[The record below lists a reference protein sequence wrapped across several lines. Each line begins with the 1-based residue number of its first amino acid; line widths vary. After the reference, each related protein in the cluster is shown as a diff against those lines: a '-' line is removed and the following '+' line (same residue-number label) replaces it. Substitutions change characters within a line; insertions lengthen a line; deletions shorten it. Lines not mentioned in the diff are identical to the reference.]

1 MKKLYFLS
9 VLIILFFVSCKKNSD
24 NNSIL
29 LNFTLDNC
37 YVINNSDTVL
47 TNNAYNLDTILF
59 GNIYE
64 TGSLVLT
71 DGVIGD
77 TLRVGCS
84 NWNYILN
91 PTNTVDIW
99 FPSSILADGIYN
111 YSKESSTNDFEVRIK
126 NNIVFDSTA
135 WNRYNTIASYVGYS
149 SINDFHTADP
159 NEVLSAVLEIKNLE
173 NQYIEVK
180 YHISTI
186 TKTSIKG
193 CYLGSLEKY
202 KFYHPE
208 SDCD

>member
-1 MKKLYFLS
+1 MYFWFMKNLYSLS
-9 VLIILFFVSCKKNSD
+9 FIIILFFVSCKKNSD

-37 YVINNSDTVL
+37 CVINNSDTVL
-47 TNNAYNLDTILF
+47 TNYAYNLDTILF

-135 WNRYNTIASYVGYS
+135 WNRYNAIASYDAFS
-149 SINDFHTADP
+149 SIYDFHTADP

-173 NQYIEVK
+173 NQYI
-180 YHISTI
+180 
-186 TKTSIKG
+186 
-193 CYLGSLEKY
+193 
-202 KFYHPE
+202 
-208 SDCD
+208 